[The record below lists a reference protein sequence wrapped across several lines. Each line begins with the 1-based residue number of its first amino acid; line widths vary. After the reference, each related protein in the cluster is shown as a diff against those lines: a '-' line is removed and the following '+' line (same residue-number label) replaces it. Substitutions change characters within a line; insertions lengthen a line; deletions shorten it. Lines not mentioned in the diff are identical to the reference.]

1 MNNSIKLR
9 SEIDDKY
16 KWDLTTI
23 YKNDESWEEDF
34 KKAEELL
41 KEIPNYKDSFLD
53 SANNLFNF
61 LKFDEKIDRLISK
74 LYYYAHLNYDS
85 NTLDD
90 KNKKMNDRVLDLSS
104 KYAELTSFFTPS
116 ILSLDN
122 NILEK
127 YYSNNP
133 GLLEYKFMF
142 DDILRYKN
150 HTLSEDKEKI
160 IAMLSKSLNNS
171 SKTYQTLI
179 YSDIKF
185 DKIKDENEKEIEFND
200 NVYSTL
206 IKSKNRKVRRDAFI
220 TLYNGYKNYKN
231 VIADLF
237 NGNIETEIALSKI
250 RNYESSVKASLFSEN
265 INIEVYNNLVKCIND
280 NMDVIYKFYR
290 VKKKLLGLDEFHIYD
305 TYVELVKDY
314 DKKYSFEEAKDLTL
328 KSLSVLGDD
337 YINVIK
343 RAFDERWID
352 VYYNKGKYT
361 GAYSSGFYDTNPF
374 ILLNYKG
381 TIDDVSTV
389 VHELGHS
396 MHTYYSC
403 KNNKYVYSNYEI
415 FVAEVA
421 STVNEMLLAN
431 YMLKNS
437 KNKDEKLS
445 ILNHIID
452 MFKATLYRQTMFAEF
467 EYEMYD
473 KKERNES
480 LTSDYISDCYYKILK
495 KYYGNEVVLDEEI
508 KYEWMRIP
516 HFYYDFYV
524 YKYATGLSAACYI
537 VDGILNNKK
546 NALENYLSFL
556 KTGGSKY
563 PLDALKVAGVD
574 MTDKKVIESAI
585 KMFDKYI
592 DSFELL
598 YNS

>member
-1 MNNSIKLR
+1 MNNKVKLR
-9 SEIDDKY
+9 SEIKDEY

-23 YKNDESWEEDF
+23 YENNEKWEEDF
-34 KKAEELL
+34 KKAEDLL
-41 KEIPNYKDSFLD
+41 KEIPNYKDNFLD
-53 SANNLFNF
+53 SANNLLDF
-61 LKFDEKIDRLISK
+61 LEFDEKVDRLISK

-85 NTLDD
+85 DTLCDQY
-90 KNKKMNDRVLDLSS
+90 KKMNDRVIDLSS
-104 KYAELTSFFTPS
+104 RYGELTSFFTPS

-122 NILEK
+122 NVLEK
-127 YYSNNP
+127 YYLNNP
-133 GLLEYKFMF
+133 KLLDYKFMF
-142 DDILRYKN
+142 DDIIRYKK
-150 HTLSEDKEKI
+150 HTLSEDKEKM
-160 IAMLSKSLNNS
+160 IAMLLKALDNS
-171 SKTYQTLI
+171 AKTYQTLI

-185 DKIKDENEKEIEFND
+185 DKVKDENEKEIEFND

-206 IKSKNRKVRRDAFI
+206 IKSKNRRVRRDAFM
-220 TLYNGYKNYKN
+220 TLFNGYKNYKN

-237 NGNIETEIALSKI
+237 NGNKESEIALAKI
-250 RNYESSVKASLFSEN
+250 RNYKSAVMASLFSEN

-280 NMDVIYKFYR
+280 NMDVIYKYYR
-290 VKKKLLGLDEFHIYD
+290 VKKEILGLDQLHIYD
-305 TYVELVKDY
+305 TYVELVGNY
-314 DKKYSFEEAKDLTL
+314 DKKYSFSEAKDLAL
-328 KSLSVLGDD
+328 KSLSILGED
-337 YINVIK
+337 YIKNIK

-374 ILLNYKG
+374 VLLNYKE
-381 TIDDVSTV
+381 TIDDVSTL

-437 KNKDEKLS
+437 KNKEEKLS

-473 KKERNES
+473 KKEKNES
-480 LTSDYISDCYYKILK
+480 LTSDYISQSYYEILK
-495 KYYGNEVVLDEEI
+495 KYYGKEVILDEEI

-516 HFYYDFYV
+516 HFYYNFYV
-524 YKYATGLSAACYI
+524 YKYATGLASACYI

-574 MTDKKVIESAI
+574 MTDKTVIESAI

-592 DSFELL
+592 DEFTLV